1 MNSHIV
7 ERTQPGVTAPRTRS
21 SAQLKRSLAQS
32 GPLVA
37 LIAAVVLFSAINPQ
51 SFATFRNLLTV
62 LDLAAIPLIL
72 CVGLTFVILM
82 GQMDL
87 SIEGVMGAAG
97 LSFVL
102 LSSNSVNSNNFPV
115 LNFILPLALAVALG
129 VISALIHVSVGVPTF
144 MTSLGIWYVGL
155 GIATI
160 LFGGSQ
166 PQLREPGLTNWI
178 SDSPLLVTNAVV
190 VAIVFIGVGLWLQH
204 YSKFGRATYAIGEDE
219 SVARLLS
226 VNVRRTK
233 LIAFGVAGFCA
244 GVAGILASMRIGVGV
259 VAVGSGQLFFTVAAV
274 VVGGTIL
281 AGGRGGIGRSVVGVL
296 LLTVIGNGL
305 VLSGVSSNIQVGI
318 SGAIIVLAVV
328 FTDFRKRRPLRVVK

>member
-1 MNSHIV
+1 MST
-7 ERTQPGVTAPRTRS
+7 ELADRATGATAKAAAPADR
-21 SAQLKRSLAQS
+21 LKRTLAQS
-32 GPLVA
+32 GPLLA
-37 LIAAVVLFSAINPQ
+37 LVAAVGVFSVLNPQ
-51 SFATFRNLLTV
+51 SFATTRNLLTI

-82 GQMDL
+82 GQIDL
-87 SIEGVMGAAG
+87 SLEGVMAAAG

-102 LSSNSVNSNNFPV
+102 LSSNSVNSNNLPI
-115 LNFILPLALAVALG
+115 LNFVIPLALATALG
-129 VISALIHVSVGVPTF
+129 ITSALIHVSVGVPTF

-155 GIATI
+155 GIATL

-166 PQLREPGLTNWI
+166 PQLREPELTSWI
-178 SDSPLLVTNAVV
+178 SDSPLLVSNAVV
-190 VAIVFIGVGLWLQH
+190 IAVIFVGIGLWMQR

-219 SVARLLS
+219 SIARLLS
-226 VNVRRTK
+226 VNVHRVK
-233 LIAFGVAGFCA
+233 VAAFAISGLCA
-244 GVAGILASMRIGVGV
+244 GVAGILASMRMGVGV

-281 AGGRGGIGRSVVGVL
+281 AGGRGGIGRSVIGVL

-305 VLSGVSSNIQVGI
+305 VLSGVSSDIQVGI

-328 FTDFRKRRPLRVVK
+328 VTDFRKRRPLRVVK